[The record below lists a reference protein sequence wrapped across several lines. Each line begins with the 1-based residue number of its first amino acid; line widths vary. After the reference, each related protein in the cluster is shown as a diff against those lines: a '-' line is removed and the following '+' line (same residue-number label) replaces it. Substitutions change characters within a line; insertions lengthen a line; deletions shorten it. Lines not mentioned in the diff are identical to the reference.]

1 MKGMSGV
8 YSKHQ
13 VMRALSVA
21 CLLVPVVASLLWPGE
36 MPSTDAAVYSGLAAS
51 LILIMQPV
59 AGEGAGLWL
68 ISSGLLASVE
78 VLFFVTLFR
87 PALYLAVCM
96 SLALTCDFLRLL
108 GRLSILR
115 TLFVPQSVWHSL
127 EAGSRSMFCSC
138 ACLMVL
144 PAVAF
149 KGIIWATAPLALM
162 SVVFYVLMYY
172 RSVTGRCLVIS
183 PDRERVLKQMIR
195 CAPDISSEAVKG
207 EDQDEMEKMQDLFD
221 RISRIMEKDRPFLNA
236 TYSLQDMA
244 NAAFTNKTYVSKTVN
259 TVSGKNFR
267 QFVNGYRVQYSVEL
281 LQQNPR
287 LTVGQLADRSGFNSS
302 VTFTMAFKLNM
313 GETPGEYL
321 IRHRSGLV

>member
-1 MKGMSGV
+1 MSGV

-36 MPSTDAAVYSGLAAS
+36 MPSADAAVYSGLAAS

-59 AGEGAGLWL
+59 AGEGTGLWL
-68 ISSGLLASVE
+68 ISSGLLVSVE
-78 VLFFVTLFR
+78 ALFFVTLFR

-96 SLALTCDFLRLL
+96 SLALTCDILRLL
-108 GRLSILR
+108 RRLSILR

-195 CAPDISSEAVKG
+195 CASDISSEAVKG

-287 LTVGQLADRSGFNSS
+287 LTVGQLADKSGFNSS